1 MARSPDEAQ
10 YNYDMDQFQREAS
23 KMSHMAR

>member
-1 MARSPDEAQ
+1 MARNPDEAQ
-10 YNYDMDQFQREAS
+10 YNYDMDQFRKETS